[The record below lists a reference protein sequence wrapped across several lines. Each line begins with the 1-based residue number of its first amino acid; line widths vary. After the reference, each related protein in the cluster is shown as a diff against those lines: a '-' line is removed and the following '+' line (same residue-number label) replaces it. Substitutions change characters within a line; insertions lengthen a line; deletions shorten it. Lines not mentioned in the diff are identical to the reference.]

1 MSGLSP
7 AGRGAVG
14 TREFR
19 TQSFEQAVG
28 ESGCVQDFAE
38 QQEGAPGVLVTRDL
52 DKDFADRRVVR
63 ETLRA
68 VQQPDIELTFGG
80 AEVGGGLRVI
90 ALGVVHQEAW
100 VHLEEARQQSTRG
113 LRHVWT
119 LAALDL
125 REVGLADGLAGLG
138 VNALLQLLLR
148 KGPIQAAERTFDL
161 AKVANFFTHRHIC
174 QIALIVSQ
182 YEILSST
189 GVAAFAMGYAGFT
202 ERAQRKKPPR

>member
-1 MSGLSP
+1 
-7 AGRGAVG
+7 
-14 TREFR
+14 
-19 TQSFEQAVG
+19 
-28 ESGCVQDFAE
+28 
-38 QQEGAPGVLVTRDL
+38 
-52 DKDFADRRVVR
+52 
-63 ETLRA
+63 
-68 VQQPDIELTFGG
+68 
-80 AEVGGGLRVI
+80 
-90 ALGVVHQEAW
+90 
-100 VHLEEARQQSTRG
+100 
-113 LRHVWT
+113 VWT

-174 QIALIVSQ
+174 QIAIIVSQ

-189 GVAAFAMGYAGFT
+189 GLAAFAMGYAGFT